1 MKLLSVLTATLAV
14 ALLASCQ
21 TSTKQQEKTDTMPS
35 ITKSAF
41 GTVDNQPVDLYT
53 LTNAN
58 GQTVKIT
65 NYGGIITSINTAD
78 KDGTI
83 EDVVLGYDSLAG
95 YLKAPSF
102 FGAAVG
108 RYGNRIAKGKFTLNG
123 QTYTLAQNNGPN
135 SLHGG
140 KKGFDKVIWKA
151 EEIKTDN
158 SVGLKLSYL
167 SADGEEGFP
176 GNLNVTMTYTWDNE
190 NTLTIDYEATTDK
203 PTIVNLCNHSYFNLT
218 GNTKRDILD
227 HQVMLQAS
235 RFVPVDDTL
244 IPTGEL
250 KEVKGTP
257 FDFMQATAVG
267 TRIDDTTDVQIKNGG
282 GYDHC
287 WVIDRKD
294 SSLVPFATVVDPTSK
309 RQMEVLTTEPGVQ
322 FYTGNFLNGT
332 ITGKHNVVYKKRFGL
347 CLETQHYPDSPNQP
361 SFPSVVLN
369 PGQTYRTTTVYK
381 FSVQK

>member
-1 MKLLSVLTATLAV
+1 MKILSFLTGTLAI
-14 ALLASCQ
+14 ALLGSCQ
-21 TSTKQQEKTDTMPS
+21 PSTKQQEKTETMPS
-35 ITKSAF
+35 ITKAAF
-41 GTVDNQPVDLYT
+41 GTVDGQPVDLYT
-53 LTNAN
+53 LTNSN

-151 EEIKTDN
+151 EEIKTDK

-190 NTLTIDYEATTDK
+190 NALTIDYEATTDK

-227 HQVMLQAS
+227 HQVTLLAS
-235 RFVPVDDTL
+235 KFVPVDVTL

-257 FDFMQATAVG
+257 FDFMQAAAVG
-267 TRIDDTTDVQIKNGG
+267 ARIDDTTDVQIKNGG

-294 SSLVPFATVVDPTSK
+294 SSLVSFATVVDPTSK
-309 RQMEVLTTEPGVQ
+309 RQMDVLTTEPGVQ

-332 ITGKHNVVYKKRFGL
+332 ITAKHNVVYKKRFGL

>member
-1 MKLLSVLTATLAV
+1 MKILSFLTGTFAI
-14 ALLASCQ
+14 ALLGSCQ
-21 TSTKQQEKTDTMPS
+21 PSTKQQEKTETMPS
-35 ITKSAF
+35 ITKAAF
-41 GTVDNQPVDLYT
+41 GTVDGQPVDLYT
-53 LTNAN
+53 LTNSN

-158 SVGLKLSYL
+158 SVGLKLRYL

-190 NTLTIDYEATTDK
+190 NALTIDYEATTDK

-227 HQVMLQAS
+227 HQVTLLAS
-235 RFVPVDDTL
+235 KFVPVDATL

-257 FDFMQATAVG
+257 FDFMQAAAVG
-267 TRIDDTTDVQIKNGG
+267 ARIDDTTDVQIKNGG

-294 SSLVPFATVVDPTSK
+294 SSLVSFATVVDPTSK
-309 RQMEVLTTEPGVQ
+309 RQMDVLTTEPGVQ

-332 ITGKHNVVYKKRFGL
+332 ITAKHNVVYKKRFGL

>member
-1 MKLLSVLTATLAV
+1 MKLLSLLTGTLAV

-21 TSTKQQEKTDTMPS
+21 TSTKQQEKTETMPS

-95 YLKAPSF
+95 YLKATSF

-151 EEIKTDN
+151 EEVKTDN

-190 NTLTIDYEATTDK
+190 NALTIDYEATTDK

-227 HQVMLQAS
+227 HQVKLLAS
-235 RFVPVDDTL
+235 KFVSVDKTL

-250 KEVKGTP
+250 KDVKGTP

-294 SSLVPFATVVDPTSK
+294 SSLVSFATVVDPTSK

-332 ITGKHNVVYKKRFGL
+332 ITGKHNAVYKKRFGL